1 MVKSGSD
8 EVLYAPSSYLVAFP
22 LATRRFKGLLQGRR
36 YQHII
41 LTCQSLLEGIING
54 SQGFL
59 QSVQI
64 QAGIK
69 KSRKNKIIAR
79 IKFWQ
84 E

>member
-1 MVKSGSD
+1 MGKSGSD
-8 EVLYAPSSYLVAFP
+8 EVLYAPSSPLVAFP
-22 LATRRFKGLLQGRR
+22 LAARRFKRLLQGRR

-69 KSRKNKIIAR
+69 KSRKNKTVAR
-79 IKFWQ
+79 IKPAR

>member
-8 EVLYAPSSYLVAFP
+8 EVLYAPSSYLVVFP
-22 LATRRFKGLLQGRR
+22 LATMRFKRLLQGRR

-41 LTCQSLLEGIING
+41 LTCQSILEGIING

-59 QSVQI
+59 QSIQI

-69 KSRKNKIIAR
+69 KSRKNKTVAR
-79 IKFWQ
+79 IKPSQ